1 MAILNVEMQMCIS
14 IAARPSNIGTRF
26 HNFLY
31 EELGLNFVYKGFAV
45 DDAEGAVRGVRAF
58 KIRGA
63 AVSMPHKETVIPF
76 MDEMDPSAA
85 AIDAVNTIVNT
96 DGYLKA
102 YNTDYTAVATALTQ
116 HGVAKDF
123 SVLVRGSGGM
133 AKAVI
138 AAFKDSGFTKV
149 TVASRNEVTGKALA
163 DKYGF
168 NWIAESELKS
178 IAPHHVI
185 VNVTPIGMSGGNEG
199 QQSFPQRLIDASE
212 VVFEVIAMP
221 AETPLVIA
229 GKTAGKEIITG
240 MEIMALQAAIQF
252 ELYTGIT
259 LTEDQVR
266 RASEFSRQPA

>member
-185 VNVTPIGMSGGNEG
+185 VNVTPLGMSGGNEG

>member
-63 AVSMPHKETVIPF
+63 AVSMPHKEAVIPF

-102 YNTDYTAVATALTQ
+102 YNTDYQAVVDSLKN
-116 HGVAKDF
+116 HKVNSDY

-133 AKAVI
+133 AKAVL
-138 AAFKDSGFTKV
+138 AAFKNSGFKQLTI
-149 TVASRNEVTGKALA
+149 ASRNEATGRALA

-168 NWIAESELKS
+168 TWVEESALTDLS
-178 IAPHHVI
+178 GADVL
-185 VNVTPIGMSGGNEG
+185 VNVTPLGMSGGNEG
-199 QQSFPQRLIDASE
+199 QESFPEAMIEKSQ

-221 AETPLVIA
+221 IETPLYEMAVRH
-229 GKTAGKEIITG
+229 GKEVITG

-259 LTEDQVR
+259 LTADQVQ
-266 RASEFSRQPA
+266 RAAEFSRQ